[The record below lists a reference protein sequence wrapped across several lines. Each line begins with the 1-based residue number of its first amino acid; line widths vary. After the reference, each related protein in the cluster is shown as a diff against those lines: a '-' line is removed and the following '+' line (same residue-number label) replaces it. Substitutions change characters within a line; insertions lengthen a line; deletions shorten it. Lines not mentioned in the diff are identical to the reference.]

1 MSRGTTA
8 SDLGSALVL
17 EAPVRVSDGGGG
29 WEVSWQPL
37 GTLWAAMRAVGA
49 AEREHGVRRYGR
61 VTHRVTVRSAP
72 AGSPRRPRAD
82 QRFLAGDRVLNVR
95 GVAEAPEPGFL
106 ICWCEEGPLA

>member
-1 MSRGTTA
+1 MSAAITA

-17 EAPVRVSDGGGG
+17 EAPERVPDGGGG
-29 WEVSWQPL
+29 WEVTWQPL
-37 GTLWAAMRAVGA
+37 GTLWASMRATGA
-49 AEREHGVRRYGR
+49 AEREHGARGYGR
-61 VTHRVTVRSAP
+61 VTHRVIVRSAP

-95 GVAEAPEPGFL
+95 GVAEAREPGFL